1 MLPQINPYAGL
12 LVVSTLLSIALAV
25 AAWRRRPT
33 PGAASLAAL
42 MLTLA
47 FWSAFD
53 AIEMLSASLT
63 AKLFWERLEFIFVLA
78 APALWLIFVLQ
89 FTGHER
95 WVTPATLAA
104 AVVVPLVS
112 FVLINTAPGLLWLYP
127 TITID
132 ATGPVAVLA
141 ATRGPLFWL
150 LALYSY
156 VLVLLAV
163 GLMMLALLRGGP
175 LQRAQNSAVLVGALA
190 PVLGNVIFNAGFSPL
205 RHVDPAPVLFI
216 VTGVASVWALTR
228 YRLLDLMP
236 VVRDALI
243 ESMTDGV
250 AVVDIQGRVV
260 DLNKAAQQMIGQ
272 RFQEILGAP
281 AASVLPAWP
290 SLSQQSIPGH
300 PVRTQM
306 EVGNQDSPVY
316 FDIRISPLMG
326 NDGAVQGWLAVFRD
340 DTARVRAEQAERQQH
355 ALAESLRNALA
366 TLTSTLSLEE
376 VLDRILE
383 LTATVAPHEA
393 SNIML
398 IDQGVARVRRIRGY
412 QDHAVTESVIDL
424 SLSVEETPNLRR
436 MVETH
441 QPVAIKDTVEDP
453 GWIAPSGFR
462 WARSYAAAP
471 IISKGVVLG
480 FLNLDSTQPG
490 ALNQQHAEALQAFAD
505 QAGAALENAHLYASL
520 QESNTKLSRALRA
533 REEAI
538 QNVSHELR
546 TPLTLMLGYV
556 EFMQSGEMGMLN
568 REQLNALHIV
578 AQQGK
583 RLQFIFNSLLTLQT
597 FQQKELH
604 LAHLNTPNWLDSA
617 LEAWRQ
623 IAADAGVTIHLV
635 AADRLSPIMGA
646 AGYLDLVLGNL
657 MDNAIKF
664 SSKGQQITVSAHDAD
679 GAVVIS
685 VADQGIGIARE
696 QLEMIFDR
704 FYQVDSTST
713 RRHGGM
719 GIGLALCQA
728 IVQAHGGR
736 IWVES
741 AGPGLGSIFSM
752 ALPSAPAQPDV

>member
-1 MLPQINPYAGL
+1 MLPQINPYVGL
-12 LVVSTLLSIALAV
+12 LVVSALLSLALAV

-33 PGAASLAAL
+33 PGAVTLATL

-53 AIEMLSASLT
+53 AIEMLSTSLS

-78 APALWLIFVLQ
+78 APALWLIFVIQ

-95 WVTPATLAA
+95 RVTPATLAA

-132 ATGPVAVLA
+132 TTGPVAVLA

-163 GLMMLALLRGGP
+163 GLITLALLRGGP
-175 LQRAQNSAVLVGALA
+175 LQRAQNGAVLVGALA

-216 VTGVASVWALTR
+216 ITGLASVWALTR

-272 RFQEILGAP
+272 RFLEILGAP

-316 FDIRISPLMG
+316 FDIRISPLMRHNG
-326 NDGAVQGWLAVFRD
+326 TVQGWLAVFRD
-340 DTARVRAEQAERQQH
+340 DTARVRAEQAERRQH
-355 ALAESLRNALA
+355 DLAESLRNALA

-383 LTATVAPHEA
+383 LTATVAPHDA

-398 IDQGVARVRRIRGY
+398 IDQGAALVRRTRGY
-412 QDHAVTESVIDL
+412 PDTVREAVVNL
-424 SLSVEETPNLRR
+424 SLNVEETPNLRR
-436 MVETH
+436 MAEIL
-441 QPVAIKDTVEDP
+441 QPLAIGDT
-453 GWIAPSGFR
+453 
-462 WARSYAAAP
+462 
-471 IISKGVVLG
+471 
-480 FLNLDSTQPG
+480 
-490 ALNQQHAEALQAFAD
+490 AE
-505 QAGAALENAHLYASL
+505 
-520 QESNTKLSRALRA
+520 
-533 REEAI
+533 
-538 QNVSHELR
+538 
-546 TPLTLMLGYV
+546 
-556 EFMQSGEMGMLN
+556 
-568 REQLNALHIV
+568 
-578 AQQGK
+578 
-583 RLQFIFNSLLTLQT
+583 
-597 FQQKELH
+597 
-604 LAHLNTPNWLDSA
+604 
-617 LEAWRQ
+617 
-623 IAADAGVTIHLV
+623 DAGWVT
-635 AADRLSPIMGA
+635 P
-646 AGYLDLVLGNL
+646 
-657 MDNAIKF
+657 
-664 SSKGQQITVSAHDAD
+664 
-679 GAVVIS
+679 
-685 VADQGIGIARE
+685 
-696 QLEMIFDR
+696 
-704 FYQVDSTST
+704 
-713 RRHGGM
+713 
-719 GIGLALCQA
+719 
-728 IVQAHGGR
+728 
-736 IWVES
+736 
-741 AGPGLGSIFSM
+741 PGLGWARPTPTISPR
-752 ALPSAPAQPDV
+752 LTRRPRAPRCA